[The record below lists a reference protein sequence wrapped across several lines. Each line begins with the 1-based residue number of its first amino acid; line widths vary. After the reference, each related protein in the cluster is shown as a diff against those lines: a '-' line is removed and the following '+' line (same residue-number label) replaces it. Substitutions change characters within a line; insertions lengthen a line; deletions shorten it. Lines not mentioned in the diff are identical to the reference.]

1 MSISIVPADCSSSYD
16 QLVGKL
22 RNSHSQDFVH
32 FIFRQRCKS
41 MYPHDLL
48 VAKKDKVQ
56 IGLIRRSLKYDTA
69 NKSRYL
75 YINFFYIL
83 PEHRGNG
90 YGSPLLESGITYGKY
105 NKAVR
110 LHVLNGE
117 NNETACHLYQKF
129 GFEWYS
135 RQLSIMYKTS

>member
-1 MSISIVPADCSSSYD
+1 MSISIVSADCPSSYD
-16 QLVGKL
+16 QLIGKL
-22 RNSHSQDFVH
+22 RGSHDNEFVQS
-32 FIFRQRCKS
+32 IFRKRCRL

-48 VAKKDKVQ
+48 IAKKGNVQ
-56 IGLIRRSLKYDTA
+56 VGLIRRSLKYDTID
-69 NKSRYL
+69 KSRYV
-75 YINFFYIL
+75 YVNFFYIL

-105 NKAVR
+105 QKAIR

-117 NNETACHLYQKF
+117 NNKTACHLYEKF

-135 RQLSIMYKTS
+135 RQLSIMHKN